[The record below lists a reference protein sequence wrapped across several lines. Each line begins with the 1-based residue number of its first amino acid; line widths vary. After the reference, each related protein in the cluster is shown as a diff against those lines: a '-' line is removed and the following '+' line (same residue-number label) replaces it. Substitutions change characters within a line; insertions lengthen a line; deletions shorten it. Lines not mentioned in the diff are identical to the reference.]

1 MQDGEVI
8 VIDNPKVSPICK
20 ECCRAG
26 NCNEFGEICCP
37 IVCDG
42 KSYGVIGL
50 IAFSE
55 EQRKIIETNSD
66 GMVNFLTRMADLL
79 SGKLKAAIKSYE
91 LDIEKK
97 KLETLVD
104 GMDKSVVSID
114 VDGRIDRY
122 NLKFKKMFN
131 IKDDITGKII
141 FDIFKFIGKS
151 YGVIRLIAFSEEQ
164 SNKIQTNSYVMVNFL
179 TRMADLMSGKL
190 KAAIKSYELDIEKK
204 KLETLVDGMDKS
216 VVSIDVDGRID
227 RYNLKFKKM
236 FNIKDDITGKIIFD
250 IFKFIKIPDK
260 YRKGHSFSAS
270 FNYKGGGKSIKG
282 IYNMSRIELN
292 GEIKGYVIDF
302 TDKKE
307 AIKNYNKMNKDRS
320 IMIDNIIGESEAIK
334 KVKKETIMAAQSVST
349 VLITGESGTGKELFA
364 RAIHNHSKRAE
375 YPFIAVNC
383 AAIPDNL
390 LESELFGYEEGA
402 FTGAR
407 KGGKLGMFEIAHKG
421 SLFLDEIGDM
431 SLHLQSKLLRV
442 LQDEEGAFTGA
453 RKGGKLGMF
462 EIAHKGSLFLDEI
475 GDMSLHL
482 QSKLLRVLQEKEV
495 NKIGAKSNIE
505 IDVRIIAATNKDLES
520 MVKEGTFREDLYYR
534 LNVIPIKL
542 PSLSQRKGDIPLLI
556 DYMIREYS
564 VKLEKNV
571 EGIDEV
577 ALDRMQKYGWPG
589 NVRELQNSI
598 EYSVN
603 MAQGR
608 EITVDVLPKSI
619 LEYEEKFEEDETSAI
634 ETLEDLEKREIKKAL
649 KRYGVYKKDKELA
662 AKALGISRATLYR
675 KIEKYGIK

>member
-1 MQDGEVI
+1 
-8 VIDNPKVSPICK
+8 
-20 ECCRAG
+20 
-26 NCNEFGEICCP
+26 
-37 IVCDG
+37 
-42 KSYGVIGL
+42 
-50 IAFSE
+50 
-55 EQRKIIETNSD
+55 
-66 GMVNFLTRMADLL
+66 
-79 SGKLKAAIKSYE
+79 
-91 LDIEKK
+91 
-97 KLETLVD
+97 
-104 GMDKSVVSID
+104 
-114 VDGRIDRY
+114 
-122 NLKFKKMFN
+122 
-131 IKDDITGKII
+131 
-141 FDIFKFIGKS
+141 
-151 YGVIRLIAFSEEQ
+151 
-164 SNKIQTNSYVMVNFL
+164 
-179 TRMADLMSGKL
+179 
-190 KAAIKSYELDIEKK
+190 
-204 KLETLVDGMDKS
+204 
-216 VVSIDVDGRID
+216 
-227 RYNLKFKKM
+227 
-236 FNIKDDITGKIIFD
+236 
-250 IFKFIKIPDK
+250 
-260 YRKGHSFSAS
+260 
-270 FNYKGGGKSIKG
+270 
-282 IYNMSRIELN
+282 
-292 GEIKGYVIDF
+292 
-302 TDKKE
+302 
-307 AIKNYNKMNKDRS
+307 MNKDRS
-320 IMIDNIIGESEAIK
+320 IMIDNIIGESESIK

-442 LQDEEGAFTGA
+442 LQ
-453 RKGGKLGMF
+453 
-462 EIAHKGSLFLDEI
+462 
-475 GDMSLHL
+475 
-482 QSKLLRVLQEKEV
+482 EKEV

-520 MVKEGTFREDLYYR
+520 MVREGTFREDLYYR

-556 DYMIREYS
+556 DYMIKEYS
-564 VKLEKNV
+564 IKLEKSV
-571 EGIDEV
+571 EGIDEI
-577 ALDRMQKYGWPG
+577 ALDRMQRYGWPG

-603 MAQGR
+603 MAQGS

-634 ETLEDLEKREIKKAL
+634 ETLEDLEKREIQKAL

-675 KIEKYGIK
+675 KIEKYNIK